1 MTLKRFLD
9 FQERKVLENS
19 FVLLNFNYCTHVW
32 MFENS
37 KSLTKI
43 ENLHKKALRLMLHN
57 YSSSWERTLE
67 KSGKYSIDV
76 KRKHKL
82 CTDIYIY
89 ITLYYLHPSLL
100 KEISE
105 LRLCC
110 RPVKEQNK
118 LNLNIPRRKQVALG
132 TESLESLGRNICNNL
147 P

>member
-1 MTLKRFLD
+1 M
-9 FQERKVLENS
+9 
-19 FVLLNFNYCTHVW
+19 
-32 MFENS
+32 
-37 KSLTKI
+37 
-43 ENLHKKALRLMLHN
+43 
-57 YSSSWERTLE
+57 
-67 KSGKYSIDV
+67 
-76 KRKHKL
+76 
-82 CTDIYIY
+82 YIY
-89 ITLYYLHPSLL
+89 RTLYYLHPSLL